1 MKIFP
6 AIDVK
11 DKKCVRLIKGDF
23 GNKTEY
29 EMSPLDQ
36 AEKYKDHG
44 FKNLHII
51 DLDGALSG
59 ETVNMDIIEDIVSKL
74 DLKIEIG
81 GGVRTF
87 ESIEKY
93 INVGAEKVILGSA
106 AIKDKNFLKEA
117 CSKFQNKIALGLD
130 AKDGYLSVSGWTKN
144 SNQLTIDFLK
154 EVNDF
159 GVSRLIYTDI
169 NKDGTKSSPNF
180 KETEQIAEISNCPVI
195 ISGGVSSIDDIKKAK
210 NLNNKKIE
218 GIIIGKAIY
227 DGDIRLD
234 ELAKE
239 IDA

>member
-6 AIDVK
+6 AIDIK
-11 DKKCVRLIKGDF
+11 DKKCVRLINGDF
-23 GNKTEY
+23 ENKTEY
-29 EMSPLDQ
+29 ETSPIDQ
-36 AEKYKDHG
+36 AKKYKDHG
-44 FKNLHII
+44 FKNLHIV
-51 DLDGALSG
+51 DLDGALTG
-59 ETVNMDIIEDIVSKL
+59 ETINLDIIEEIVTKF

-87 ESIEKY
+87 ESIQKY
-93 INVGAEKVILGSA
+93 IASGAEKIILGSA

-195 ISGGVSSIDDIKKAK
+195 ISGGVSSIDDVKKAK